1 MPAAAHRTFAQ
12 CCSGLGWQRPHTSAA
27 PVATATKKRATKVP
41 HRGRPLSGGMPLPPP
56 ASATERRRSLS
67 GRGQRLRRLPA
78 GAQRAR
84 RSIDGHSPAGRR
96 RRRRAPRRVLSA
108 TPGRGS
114 QNLPEARHESPRRGP
129 RRLGGQCCW
138 GRGICWPDVAGL
150 AVCGSG
156 DAQRPRLQG
165 TLRTPS
171 PQRVGNWNRLGRTAV
186 WRLAAR
192 PFSPR
197 CKVGCSAFA
206 AARHTRLAS

>member
-114 QNLPEARHESPRRGP
+114 EARRTCLKPAMRAPGGPPTRRPMLLGSGNLLAGRRGARSLWVGGHTTPKTSGDPPNSAKSRELESPWTDGDMAP
-129 RRLGGQCCW
+129 R
-138 GRGICWPDVAGL
+138 
-150 AVCGSG
+150 S
-156 DAQRPRLQG
+156 
-165 TLRTPS
+165 
-171 PQRVGNWNRLGRTAV
+171 TAV
-186 WRLAAR
+186 Q
-192 PFSPR
+192 SPLQS
-197 CKVGCSAFA
+197 G
-206 AARHTRLAS
+206 L

>member
-114 QNLPEARHESPRRGP
+114 EARRTCLSEARHESPRRPADSEANVAGVGESAG
-129 RRLGGQCCW
+129 RTSRGSQFV
-138 GRGICWPDVAGL
+138 GRGTHNAQDFR
-150 AVCGSG
+150 GS
-156 DAQRPRLQG
+156 
-165 TLRTPS
+165 S
-171 PQRVGNWNRLGRTAV
+171 
-186 WRLAAR
+186 
-192 PFSPR
+192 
-197 CKVGCSAFA
+197 
-206 AARHTRLAS
+206 